1 MSIAHLLQDAI
12 RNAGESRYSIAK
24 RIGISQAT
32 LCRVL
37 SGERGLSL
45 PMIDRLLDGL
55 GLEIVVR
62 PRRKRK
68 DD

>member
-1 MSIAHLLQDAI
+1 MSIAQQLQDAI
-12 RNAGESRYSIAK
+12 RNCGESRYSVSRK
-24 RIGISQAT
+24 TGISQAT

-37 SGERGLSL
+37 QGTRGMSL
-45 PMIDRLLDGL
+45 EMIDRLADGL
-55 GLEIVVR
+55 GVEIVIR